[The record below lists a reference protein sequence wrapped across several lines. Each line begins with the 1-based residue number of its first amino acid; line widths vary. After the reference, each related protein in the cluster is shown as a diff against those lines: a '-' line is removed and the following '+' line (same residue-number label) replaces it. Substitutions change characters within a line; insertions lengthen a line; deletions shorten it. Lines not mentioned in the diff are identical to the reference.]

1 MYSPWA
7 FHGLTNFQLEKAR
20 LLAHQASTSHR
31 LVDHERGPSPT
42 TSSFIHSFHNAPPS
56 SPTRATQSSHVPT
69 HFRHPASHKT
79 ESSLE
84 DADPTIRAVSPE
96 QLPHTHQPHP
106 IEDLDH
112 QIKYLASTVDAFTAE
127 RDVLS
132 QVIAAERP
140 VRRLYSCSL
149 LEELISNGRSH
160 LNLVFQEPLSSVCCW
175 LKRNVFGTLQP
186 RPTPSDPTTLA
197 ASH

>member
-1 MYSPWA
+1 
-7 FHGLTNFQLEKAR
+7 
-20 LLAHQASTSHR
+20 
-31 LVDHERGPSPT
+31 VDHERGPSPT